1 MKRKLNVK
9 AIWSFISL
17 VAGTYLVIDSFY
29 QITIKP
35 FFSNRLTAFTPL
47 GLCIFVISLFV
58 MQQSGEYLY
67 SRIGKKK

>member
-17 VAGTYLVIDSFY
+17 VAGTCLVADSFY
-29 QITIKP
+29 QISVKP

-47 GLCIFVISLFV
+47 GLVIFMIALFV

-67 SRIGKKK
+67 SRISKKK